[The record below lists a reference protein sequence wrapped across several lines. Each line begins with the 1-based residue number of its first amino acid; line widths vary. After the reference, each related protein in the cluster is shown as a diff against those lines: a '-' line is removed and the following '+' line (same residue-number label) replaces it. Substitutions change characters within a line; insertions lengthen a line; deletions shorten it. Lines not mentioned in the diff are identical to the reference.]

1 MPKLNAL
8 GMGLAALGALAIA
21 AGPAR
26 AESPE
31 LPDPNYRGLRYN
43 DDVAKFADPAK
54 RTDIF
59 GKIKYIP
66 IANGDWGPSYL
77 SLGGEIRERSETYTH
92 QNFGFKAPSY
102 NSYVLQRLQINA
114 DLHLTDY
121 FRLFAQFADNERFG
135 GRGVT
140 STTDID
146 RGDFTQAFVDVRL
159 PSPLGDAPTI
169 RAGREELLFG
179 FQRLIAVREGPN
191 DRRSFDGFR
200 FTDKWGDF
208 AIDLFDVRPVNN
220 NSGSLDDN
228 ANYAQR
234 LWGGYLTVLI
244 GNVTKADVYLLDY
257 TNTAAKFRGLVGA
270 EHRDTIGAR
279 VFGKA
284 RGFDWNFE
292 AASQTGTYRN
302 LQVRAYM
309 LAALGGYTFE
319 NLPFTPRLGF
329 SANYASGDDAHNKT
343 TIGTFN
349 AMYPRLPY
357 FAETSQLVP
366 ANVKDFRAVFSFD
379 PLKDVQ
385 VVLGWDKL
393 WRAST
398 TDGLYGSGLVMY
410 TGTNAANVTGSRVGD
425 ELTVDAR
432 WQVDQHLSMGAIAA
446 HFDVGPALSQ
456 ARPAV
461 GQPFGRDEN
470 FYVLYAKYKF

>member
-1 MPKLNAL
+1 MPKLNAR
-8 GMGLAALGALAIA
+8 GMGAAALCALAIA

-43 DDVAKFADPAK
+43 DDVSKFADPAN

-121 FRLFAQFADNERFG
+121 FRLFAQFSDNERFG

-140 STTDID
+140 SSTDID

-159 PSPLGDAPTI
+159 PSPLGDAPTL

-179 FQRLIAVREGPN
+179 FQR
-191 DRRSFDGFR
+191 
-200 FTDKWGDF
+200 DF
-208 AIDLFDVRPVNN
+208 SIDLLDVRPVNN
-220 NSGSLDDN
+220 NSGFLDDN

-234 LWGGYLTVLI
+234 LWGGYLTMPI
-244 GNVTKADVYLLDY
+244 GNLTKADVYLLDY

-319 NLPFTPRLGF
+319 SLPFTPRLGF

-343 TIGTFN
+343 TIGTFDP
-349 AMYPRLPY
+349 MYPRLPY

-379 PLKDVQ
+379 PVKDVQ
-385 VVLGWDKL
+385 VVLGWDNL

-410 TGTNAANVTGSRVGD
+410 TGSNASTVTGAKVGD

-432 WQVDQHLSMGAIAA
+432 WQVDQHLSVGAIAA

-456 ARPAV
+456 TRPAV